1 MSQQQTSTI
10 GSIIIDRSAKN
21 LNSAL
26 AAVQKALTDLNAL
39 TEQSGA
45 LALQI
50 EDKQLE
56 LQAIAEQVAT
66 ARRTADA
73 ELKLQVLEDARKVFN
88 ELCERLGFAQVTK
101 GELEVLNSKLAHAAR
116 DYSEELASIRND
128 ERSKYEAA
136 AHAQIAALESKH
148 AVETAQKNA
157 DLQAAAK
164 EIEFQANQI
173 KYLQQQIADERSTRL
188 QVAQAEA
195 GKQGVIVNAG
205 K

>member
-1 MSQQQTSTI
+1 MRTP
-10 GSIIIDRSAKN
+10 GLRS
-21 LNSAL
+21 SH
-26 AAVQKALTDLNAL
+26 Q
-39 TEQSGA
+39 
-45 LALQI
+45 
-50 EDKQLE
+50 
-56 LQAIAEQVAT
+56 
-66 ARRTADA
+66 
-73 ELKLQVLEDARKVFN
+73 
-88 ELCERLGFAQVTK
+88 

-136 AHAQIAALESKH
+136 TRAQIAALESKH